1 MKLLPT
7 DQIRRMLDPRRAERM
22 ARRGLGAVK
31 QRARRQDLIGQA
43 TYRTLSVVH
52 EGLGSAAHGLGRLAE
67 ASQPPVRGTAR
78 QAPTRRPATQQ
89 PTRRPARQQQPARDG
104 AERQA
109 ARDGAGR
116 QAASRSRTRR
126 ATASRRSQSA
136 PAEAAERKQPRS
148 GS

>member
-7 DQIRRMLDPRRAERM
+7 DQIRQMLDPRRAERL
-22 ARRGLGAVK
+22 ATQGLGAVK
-31 QRARRQDLIGQA
+31 RRARRQDLIGKA

-52 EGLGSAAHGLGRLAE
+52 EGLGSAAHGLERLAE

-78 QAPTRRPATQQ
+78 QAPARQAPA
-89 PTRRPARQQQPARDG
+89 RRPARQQQPARDG
-104 AERQA
+104 AGRQA
-109 ARDGAGR
+109 GRDGAGR

-126 ATASRRSQSA
+126 ATASRRSESA